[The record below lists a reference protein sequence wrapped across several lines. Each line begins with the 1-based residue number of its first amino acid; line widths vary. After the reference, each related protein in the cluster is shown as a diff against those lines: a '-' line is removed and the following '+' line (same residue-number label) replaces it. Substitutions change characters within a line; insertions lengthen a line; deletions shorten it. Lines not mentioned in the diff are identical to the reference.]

1 MEEAG
6 RAQLFRDSQGLCFD
20 ANSSSNT
27 RRTHQSMLPTE
38 ALGAWPFSRS
48 REKQPQRN
56 SEPVLGNELCPKP
69 SAKNNAS
76 DPEFS
81 KISFYA
87 VAHKEATHSKGC
99 VFTAQ
104 RQHPA
109 DLGASQV
116 NTRWAMRKCWCSRW
130 TGAWLHPKAPGLSGF
145 LSSGQAEQL
154 GWGHV

>member
-69 SAKNNAS
+69 SAKTNAS

-81 KISFYA
+81 KISLS
-87 VAHKEATHSKGC
+87 T
-99 VFTAQ
+99 Q
-104 RQHPA
+104 LP
-109 DLGASQV
+109 
-116 NTRWAMRKCWCSRW
+116 TRKPL
-130 TGAWLHPKAPGLSGF
+130 TPKAVCSQPSGSIR
-145 LSSGQAEQL
+145 LT
-154 GWGHV
+154 